1 MTTNR
6 IGSQIQPEIKEKA
19 RALKL
24 FREKKQKLR
33 SQANSLQLIS
43 KNEENSGASAFDE
56 KKVPRIERFLDSRN
70 P

>member
-33 SQANSLQLIS
+33 SQANYLQLIN
-43 KNEENSGASAFDE
+43 NEENSDQVHLTLKGSSN
-56 KKVPRIERFLDSRN
+56 RTSSIRGTLM
-70 P
+70 